1 MSLFKPIYVYSKEDS
16 ELIDGYDLVTCE
28 IGEPHT
34 IEASIE
40 MKSKIEEFFIIN
52 DNNLQRQE
60 IKNKLL
66 RLCDHGD
73 RYRIIV
79 LKIVIVDINEAD
91 DEELRKFFRNIIK
104 KYVDTS
110 LIKYYGEDDEDK
122 EDWLYKWSDE

>member
-1 MSLFKPIYVYSKEDS
+1 MSLFKPTYVYSKEDN
-16 ELIDGYDLVTCE
+16 ELIDGYVLITCE
-28 IGEPHT
+28 IGEPHC

-40 MKSKIEEFFIIN
+40 MKNKIEEFFNMN

-66 RLCDHGD
+66 RLCDNRD

-91 DEELRKFFRNIIK
+91 DEELRKFFRDIIK

-110 LIKYYGEDDEDK
+110 LIRYYGEDDEDD
-122 EDWLYKWSDE
+122 DWKIRWSDE